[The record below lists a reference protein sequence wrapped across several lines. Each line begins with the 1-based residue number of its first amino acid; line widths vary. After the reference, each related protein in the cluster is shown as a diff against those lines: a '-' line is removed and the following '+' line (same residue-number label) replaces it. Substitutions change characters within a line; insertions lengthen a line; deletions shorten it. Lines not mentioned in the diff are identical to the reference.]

1 MQVQELSYLYSE
13 QDGRAGVCIWCS
25 VQPVGAITEIQ
36 IVPNKDMQTYGN
48 VTHKYR
54 IPPLVTDHNFI
65 IYICSS

>member
-1 MQVQELSYLYSE
+1 M
-13 QDGRAGVCIWCS
+13 GGVCIWCS

-36 IVPNKDMQTYGN
+36 IVLSKDMQTYGN

-54 IPPLVTDHNFI
+54 ILSLMTDHNFI